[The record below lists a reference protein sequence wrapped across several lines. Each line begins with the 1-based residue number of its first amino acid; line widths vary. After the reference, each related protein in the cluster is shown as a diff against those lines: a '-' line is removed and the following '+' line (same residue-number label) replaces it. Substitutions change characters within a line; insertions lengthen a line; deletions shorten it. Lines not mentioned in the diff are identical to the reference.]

1 MSHSTGIPTVGIAS
15 WDSIGTLLVKTLVNE
30 IGDFLK
36 RDDIF

>member
-15 WDSIGTLLVKTLVNE
+15 WPRGVVGQNFVNE

-36 RDDIF
+36 RDDIL